1 MCEEV
6 DIHEY
11 YGCDDDWFLLVMWEG
26 DEVVREV
33 EVGEDGGGVAQPGG
47 GVVVYYEF
55 EELYEVEDVEY

>member
-1 MCEEV
+1 MR
-6 DIHEY
+6 
-11 YGCDDDWFLLVMWEG
+11 EG